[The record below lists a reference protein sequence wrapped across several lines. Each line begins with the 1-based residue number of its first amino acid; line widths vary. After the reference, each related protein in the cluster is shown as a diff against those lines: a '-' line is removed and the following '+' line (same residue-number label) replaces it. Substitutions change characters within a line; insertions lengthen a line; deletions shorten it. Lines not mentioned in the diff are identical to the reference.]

1 MKQKLFFFLFF
12 FVLMCSI
19 GLFESTKTKN
29 KNSNKKMKFP
39 FRGFPKLNLK
49 LDFKQ
54 IAKAAIPLIN
64 NGLKA
69 AKLPTI
75 NTIKTLIKCAKDLV
89 SSIKK
94 LIKNPLSVLQLLKK
108 NEECLDAIQE
118 IAGTCDSP
126 VIIGL
131 SAAPYVGGPITFI
144 CSKMSVVTLKIESI
158 RQKIAQFEMKVA
170 MGLNKIKDIVS
181 VSVENSASSVANTIT
196 NDVNT
201 SFYKKAKSAKHLQ
214 NKDTLVSN

>member
-29 KNSNKKMKFP
+29 KNSNKKMKLSYK
-39 FRGFPKLNLK
+39 GLPKLNLK
-49 LDFKQ
+49 IDFKQ
-54 IAKAAIPLIN
+54 VAKMAIPLIN
-64 NGLKA
+64 KGLKK

-75 NTIKTLIKCAKDLV
+75 DTIKTLIKCAKDLV

-94 LIKNPLSVLQLLKK
+94 ILKDPLSVLQLLKK
-108 NEECLDAIQE
+108 NQQCLDAIEE

-144 CSKMSVVTLKIESI
+144 CSKMSVVSLKIESI
-158 RQKIAQFEMKVA
+158 RQKIAQIEMKVA
-170 MGLNKIKDIVS
+170 MGINKIKDKVS
-181 VSVENSASSVANTIT
+181 AFVGNALSN
-196 NDVNT
+196 VNT
-201 SFYKKAKSAKHLQ
+201 ALGKKAKSAKHLQ